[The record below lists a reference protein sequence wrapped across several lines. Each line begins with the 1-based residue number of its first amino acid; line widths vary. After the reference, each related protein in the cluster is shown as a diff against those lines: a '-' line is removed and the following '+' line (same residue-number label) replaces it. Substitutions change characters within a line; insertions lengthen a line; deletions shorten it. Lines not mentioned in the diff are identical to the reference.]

1 MEWAESNFC
10 VLDYIW
16 TNDDERVVLFGCL
29 TYFKWHKCDIFLI
42 YSCCMCRSVLC
53 IMTSARGCGR
63 EIVRPGGERVTHPSI
78 TGYLKRGPTISSRQT
93 RYAVG
98 RLPELSISFKK
109 FCSIFFL
116 CFKTFNL
123 LSSKDKKQIFY
134 TLFVRWSFILTRP
147 LSTLMISRHRY
158 LRPNNKKTIGISLS
172 FR

>member
-1 MEWAESNFC
+1 M
-10 VLDYIW
+10 
-16 TNDDERVVLFGCL
+16 TNVSSFLAASH
-29 TYFKWHKCDIFLI
+29 FKWHQNVISIEYTAVACAG
-42 YSCCMCRSVLC
+42 RSIC